1 MLLEIKSIEP
11 QLKQILYSCVEH
23 VQATKAALYLSA
35 SRDLNEKKYELVTSY
50 QYNAGDRKIV
60 TANDDL
66 VDRLTV
72 KRTPFFVNGLGADQ
86 RFAEIL
92 FRQGTDRMLAAPLF
106 SRGRLVGFIDMR
118 DKAGKKPFETPDV
131 NAAQHI
137 VDDMIKLL
145 AKNNLFGLA
154 PIALVDEQPGP
165 SMPTPRGM
173 PALVLPTTA
182 AAPAPAAAE
191 LANGAVFSSEATR
204 AIEAAR
210 QYMSKRQLTRET
222 STRVLAEADLDPV
235 RVLLPAVLA
244 IPGAMLGAF
253 SAIGHVNNPQL
264 IVARQKVNDAAQ
276 ERLQAHLEAWLKRTN
291 VTRLMMRPQ
300 VTYPFGVP
308 TIDIAPLGPTFSA
321 QVNVFSVEGL
331 VLTVAFDRPPDQQA
345 QRALKTLLRQ
355 LEQAVESAMGTA
367 SGRSERAVIAER
379 LLEPDFTRYADL
391 AEHSREVSVIA
402 QRFARAL
409 DLPAGQ
415 VETVRI
421 AALVHDV
428 GLRLLDYERLYRR
441 AGLSAEEMRG
451 MAEHPVVGA
460 AIVEP
465 LLGQDVAQAVLR
477 HHERFDGKGYPSRL
491 SGPQIPIAARIL
503 AIVDAWVAMTSQ
515 QTYQTPIPNDQAAR
529 RLRECAGSQFDPALV
544 ERFLRGL
551 TEIVS

>member
-1 MLLEIKSIEP
+1 MLLEVKSIEP

-23 VQATKAALYLSA
+23 VHATKAALYLSA

-50 QYNAGDRKIV
+50 QYVAADRKIV

-66 VDRLTV
+66 VDRLSV
-72 KRTPFFVNGLGADQ
+72 KRTPFFVNGLGTDQ
-86 RFAEIL
+86 RFAEML

-118 DKAGKKPFETPDV
+118 DKAGKKPFEGPDV
-131 NAAQHI
+131 NAAQQI
-137 VDDMIKLL
+137 VDDMIRVL
-145 AKNNLFGLA
+145 AKHNLFGLA
-154 PIALVDEQPGP
+154 PIALVEDAPAP
-165 SMPTPRGM
+165 TMPTPRGI
-173 PALVLPTTA
+173 PALVMPTA
-182 AAPAPAAAE
+182 APAAAPPE
-191 LANGAVFSSEATR
+191 PAGAFSSEATR

-222 STRVLAEADLDPV
+222 STRVLNEADLDPV

-264 IVARQKVNDAAQ
+264 IVARQKINDAAS
-276 ERLQAHLEAWLKRTN
+276 ERLQAHLEAWLKRKDA
-291 VTRLMMRPQ
+291 TRLLMRPQ
-300 VTYPFGVP
+300 ISYPFGVP
-308 TIDIAPLGPTFSA
+308 TVEIGPLGPTFSA
-321 QVNVFSVEGL
+321 HVNVFSVEGL

-355 LEQAVESAMGTA
+355 LEQAVESAMAT
-367 SGRSERAVIAER
+367 STGRSERAVIAER

-409 DLPAGQ
+409 DLPPAQ

-441 AGLSAEEMRG
+441 PSLSAEEMRG

-491 SGPQIPIAARIL
+491 SGSQIPLAARIL
-503 AIVDAWVAMTSQ
+503 GIVDAWVAMTSR
-515 QTYQTPIPNDQAAR
+515 QTYQTPITNDQAAS
-529 RLRECAGSQFDPALV
+529 RLRECAGSQFDPTLV
-544 ERFLRGL
+544 ERFLRSL